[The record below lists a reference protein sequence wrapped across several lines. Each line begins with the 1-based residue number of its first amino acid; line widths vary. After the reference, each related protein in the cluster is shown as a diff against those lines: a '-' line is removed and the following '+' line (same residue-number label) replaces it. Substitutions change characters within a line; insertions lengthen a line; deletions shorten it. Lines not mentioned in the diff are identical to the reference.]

1 MTPNDFKQF
10 VDEWLFA
17 YEIAANKSVPSER
30 AVSFVFELMIDYP
43 IESVIAAI
51 KQHCKTNKFAPS
63 PSDIISLLE
72 TGNKRPT
79 ADEAWGIVPKSHHE
93 SAVWTDEMAT
103 AWIPASPLYE
113 DGDKIGARMTFRAV
127 YERECNQAALQNK
140 QIHWWLSRGDDKA
153 HLKTI
158 VERAKIDGKLTR
170 HQAESILLGLES
182 PKTTVVALIAKSG
195 VEESKKKNLAAMC
208 RGLLAEIE
216 RVDKEE
222 IKAKLEK
229 EATEKQ
235 RRLDLIAIAEQKL
248 ATEKA
253 ANDDNNDNNDDEAT
267 A

>member
-1 MTPNDFKQF
+1 MTSNDFNRF

-51 KQHCKTNKFAPS
+51 KQYCKTNKFAPT

-79 ADEAWGIVPKSHHE
+79 SDEAWGIVPKSERE

-103 AWIPASPLYE
+103 AWLSASVLYY

-127 YERECNQAALQNK
+127 YERECNESLVMNK
-140 QIHWWLSRGDDKA
+140 PIHWCLSRGDDKA

-158 VERAKIDGKLTR
+158 VERAKLDGKLAH
-170 HQAESILLGLES
+170 HQAESILLGLDS
-182 PKTTVVALIAKSG
+182 PKTNIVALIAKSG
-195 VEESKKKNLAAMC
+195 VEESKKKNIAAMC

-216 RVDKEE
+216 RVDAEEEKKKIEKEE
-222 IKAKLEK
+222 S
-229 EATEKQ
+229 EKQ
-235 RRLDLIAIAEQKL
+235 WRLEMIAIAEQKL
-248 ATEKA
+248 AAEKA
-253 ANDDNNDNNDDEAT
+253 ANDDIQEEQT